1 MLQHAEAG
9 ARREYFPFRLFF
21 APRRCLL
28 LIFNPLSLRSPEQR
42 VQSRLRTQGKF
53 VRVALQVS
61 SNPQNPSDL
70 AHLTIAMSV
79 PDGVR
84 GETLQCNPPGGVW
97 DPSKRVVMWG
107 VSELGPGEKFQL
119 QSVFEVDE
127 NEEGSEDAARVGEGL
142 EFPVLTR
149 CQCSGAQLSGV
160 VVDTAPSPSFPA
172 EVGRDLVRRFRVSHR
187 ETQADD

>member
-1 MLQHAEAG
+1 MLFL
-9 ARREYFPFRLFF
+9 RSSLTYTNP
-21 APRRCLL
+21 
-28 LIFNPLSLRSPEQR
+28 PLSSFPKQR

-172 EVGRDLVRRFRVSHR
+172 EVGKDLVRRFRVSHR